1 MDGEV
6 RDNNVPFRWS
16 AAPAVQ
22 IEGVGWRFQR
32 RATRSNNRWMQGTH
46 SVSAFRFVPDASGG
60 Y

>member
-16 AAPAVQ
+16 AALAAQ

-32 RATRSNNRWMQGTH
+32 RATHANNRWMDRGDFECLP
-46 SVSAFRFVPDASGG
+46 AAEFRGSKE
-60 Y
+60 